1 MKLKLNQIIPSF
13 VMTILILVVLEI
25 LVTTIMP
32 ILGIENYKLPFNIL
46 IILYIGF
53 KLETPIVALLVLGI
67 QICYSFFSIEGW
79 ALGTFAG
86 VIVCMIISYL
96 RDMLHFNSKFFT
108 IVVTQI
114 FQICW
119 FIIVSIL
126 IYLKVEN
133 FDYILGKLGRF
144 LPESLII
151 SIMAPF
157 FFSLLDRIWKI
168 NDREMLGE
176 EV

>member
-1 MKLKLNQIIPSF
+1 
-13 VMTILILVVLEI
+13 
-25 LVTTIMP
+25 
-32 ILGIENYKLPFNIL
+32 
-46 IILYIGF
+46 
-53 KLETPIVALLVLGI
+53 
-67 QICYSFFSIEGW
+67 
-79 ALGTFAG
+79 
-86 VIVCMIISYL
+86 MIISYL